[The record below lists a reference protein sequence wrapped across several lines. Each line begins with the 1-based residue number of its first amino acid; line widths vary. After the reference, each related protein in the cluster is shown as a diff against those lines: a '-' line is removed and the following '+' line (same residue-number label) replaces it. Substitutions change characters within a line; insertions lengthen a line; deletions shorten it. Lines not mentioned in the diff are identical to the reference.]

1 MQAYCAI
8 TGQLAEANRMVETL
22 TLLENLDLSAEDI
35 EARLAAA
42 PKAAPAPPPNQAA
55 AAPPSQASAA
65 QPQPAAPVFPRTG

>member
-8 TGQLAEANRMVETL
+8 TGQLAEAKHMVETL

-42 PKAAPAPPPNQAA
+42 PKPAPAPTPNQAA
-55 AAPPSQASAA
+55 AALPQAASPPA
-65 QPQPAAPVFPRTG
+65 QAAPPPYARTG